1 MSNVPRWSRQ
11 RIRALERW
19 ARKRNNMR
27 LMCRAQIVAAALRG
41 MAPSEIARV
50 QGCARSQVYRVVR
63 LFVEGGREALFD
75 KRRHNGW
82 SLVDVVYLATV
93 RVLVEVTPREFGFDR
108 GTWTRELL
116 VIVAEKHTG
125 VRVSVRTMTRVLK
138 RIGARRGRPK
148 PTVRPRLSQRQQR
161 RRLKRIIAIIEGL
174 KDGEVAFYEDEVDV
188 HLNPHIGLDWM
199 LKGQQKTVMTPGQNQ
214 KAYIAGALNA
224 VDGSL
229 VWTGS
234 WNKDSSLFIALLE
247 KLEQAYPDA
256 TTIYLFLDNYSI
268 HDSAQ
273 TRHWLADHP
282 RIKCVFLPPYS
293 PDHNRIERL
302 WQDLHA
308 NVTRNHRFPTMEAL
322 CEAVARWLNCVKW
335 WGQGRSP
342 VYITTPVGP
351 TATIEPEARAA

>member
-1 MSNVPRWSRQ
+1 MSIVPRWSRQ
-11 RIRALERW
+11 RIRALEQW

-27 LMCRAQIVAAALRG
+27 LMCRVQIVAAALRNTS
-41 MAPSEIARV
+41 ASEIARV
-50 QGCARSQVYRVVR
+50 QGCARSQVYRVVQ

-75 KRRHNGW
+75 QRRNNGRPI
-82 SLVDVVYLATV
+82 VDAVYVAMV
-93 RVLVEVTPREFGFDR
+93 RVLVEVTPRQFGFDR
-108 GTWTRELL
+108 ATWTRELL
-116 VIVAEKHTG
+116 AIVAQEHTG
-125 VRVSVRTMTRVLK
+125 VRVSVRTMSRVLK

-148 PTVRPRLSQRQQR
+148 PFVRPRLSERQQR
-161 RRLKRIIAIIEGL
+161 RRLKKILAIIEGL
-174 KDGEVAFYEDEVDV
+174 KKGEVAFYEDEVDI
-188 HLNPHIGLDWM
+188 HLNPHIGMDWM
-199 LKGQQKTVMTPGQNQ
+199 AKGQQKTVLTPGQNQ

-229 VWTGS
+229 VWVGS
-234 WNKDSSLFIALLE
+234 WNKNSSLFIALLE
-247 KLEQAYPDA
+247 RLEQVYPDA

-273 TRHWLADHP
+273 TRRWLADHP

-351 TATIEPEARAA
+351 KTPNQPKARAA